1 MPVMAWGTEVT
12 GMGWDMQATDTHMLL
27 VLDIM
32 DIILARDL
40 LMPNL
45 KQRLTLNPGMEAT
58 DMVVDTMAVIMAVD
72 TMVVIHTDTD
82 MEDTGVKQI
91 MSSDKEYSNFTT
103 RNVFDTIITREF
115 WI

>member
-1 MPVMAWGTEVT
+1 MGEVTVMAWDMPVT
-12 GMGWDMQATDTHMLL
+12 DIHMLL

-40 LMPNL
+40 PMPNQ
-45 KQRLTLNPGMEAT
+45 KQRLILKPGMVAT
-58 DMVVDTMAVIMAVD
+58 DMAVD
-72 TMVVIHTDTD
+72 TMVVTMAVDTMVVTHTDTD
-82 MEDTGVKQI
+82 MEDTGVKHI
-91 MSSDKEYSNFTT
+91 MSTNKEYSNFTT

>member
-1 MPVMAWGTEVT
+1 MGEVTVMAWDMPVT
-12 GMGWDMQATDTHMLL
+12 DIHMLL

-40 LMPNL
+40 PMPNQ
-45 KQRLTLNPGMEAT
+45 KQRLTLKPGMEAT
-58 DMVVDTMAVIMAVD
+58 DMAVDTMVVTMAVG

-82 MEDTGVKQI
+82 TEDTGVKHI
-91 MSSDKEYSNFTT
+91 MSTNKEYSNFTT
-103 RNVFDTIITREF
+103 RNVFDTIIKREF

>member
-1 MPVMAWGTEVT
+1 
-12 GMGWDMQATDTHMLL
+12 MGAWDML
-27 VLDIM
+27 VLAMVFVM

-40 LMPNL
+40 LMLNQ

-58 DMVVDTMAVIMAVD
+58 DMVVDTMVVIMAVD
-72 TMVVIHTDTD
+72 TMVVTHTDTD
-82 MEDTGVKQI
+82 TEDTGVKHI
-91 MSSDKEYSNFTT
+91 MSTNKEYSSFTT

>member
-1 MPVMAWGTEVT
+1 MPV
-12 GMGWDMQATDTHMLL
+12 TDIHMLL

-40 LMPNL
+40 PMPNQ

-58 DMVVDTMAVIMAVD
+58 DMVADTMVVTMAVD

-82 MEDTGVKQI
+82 TEDTGAKHT
-91 MSSDKEYSNFTT
+91 MSTNKEYSNFTT
-103 RNVFDTIITREF
+103 RNVFDTTITKR
-115 WI
+115 IL

>member
-1 MPVMAWGTEVT
+1 MGEVTVMAWDMPVT
-12 GMGWDMQATDTHMLL
+12 DIHMLL

-40 LMPNL
+40 PMPNQ
-45 KQRLTLNPGMEAT
+45 KQRLTLKPGMVAT
-58 DMVVDTMAVIMAVD
+58 DMAVDTMVVIMAVD

-82 MEDTGVKQI
+82 TEDTGVKHR
-91 MSSDKEYSNFTT
+91 MSTNKEYSNVTT
-103 RNVFDTIITREF
+103 RNVFDTTITREF

>member
-1 MPVMAWGTEVT
+1 MAWDTEVT
-12 GMGWDMQATDTHMLL
+12 VMVWDMQATDTPML

-40 LMPNL
+40 PLPSQ

-58 DMVVDTMAVIMAVD
+58 DMVVDTMVVTMAVD

-82 MEDTGVKQI
+82 TEDTGVKHI
-91 MSSDKEYSNFTT
+91 MSTNKEYSNFTT

>member
-1 MPVMAWGTEVT
+1 MAWDTEVTVMAWGMQVT
-12 GMGWDMQATDTHMLL
+12 DIHMLI

-40 LMPNL
+40 PMPNQ
-45 KQRLTLNPGMEAT
+45 KQRLILNPGMEAT
-58 DMVVDTMAVIMAVD
+58 DMVVDTMVVIMAVD

-82 MEDTGVKQI
+82 TEDTGVKHI
-91 MSSDKEYSNFTT
+91 MSTKNEYSNVTT
-103 RNVFDTIITREF
+103 RNIFDTIITREF